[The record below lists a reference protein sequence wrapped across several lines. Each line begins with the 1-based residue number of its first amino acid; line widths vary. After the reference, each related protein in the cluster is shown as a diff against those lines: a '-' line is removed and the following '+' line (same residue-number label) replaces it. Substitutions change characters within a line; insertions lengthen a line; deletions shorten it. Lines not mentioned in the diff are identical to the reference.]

1 MIQIPE
7 KYKGLILETIEEAL
21 YKIALNMEDLKG
33 GPMTPQRKK
42 LDKKTKGT
50 GSIATQDFSS
60 ITQVKY

>member
-7 KYKGLILETIEEAL
+7 KYKDLILETIEEAL

-42 LDKKTKGT
+42 LDKKQKELEALQHKI
-50 GSIATQDFSS
+50 SVQS
-60 ITQVKY
+60 

>member
-7 KYKGLILETIEEAL
+7 KYKGLLLETIEEAL

-42 LDKKTKGT
+42 LDKKQKDLEALQHKI
-50 GSIATQDFSS
+50 SIQ
-60 ITQVKY
+60 

>member
-33 GPMTPQRKK
+33 EPMTPQRKK
-42 LDKKTKGT
+42 LDKKQKELEALQHKI
-50 GSIATQDFSS
+50 SVQ
-60 ITQVKY
+60 